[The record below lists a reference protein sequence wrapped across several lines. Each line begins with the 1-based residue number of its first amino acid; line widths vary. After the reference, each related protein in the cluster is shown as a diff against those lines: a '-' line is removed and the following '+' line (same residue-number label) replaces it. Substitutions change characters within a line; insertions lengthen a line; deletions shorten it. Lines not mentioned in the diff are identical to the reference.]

1 MQNQSL
7 REWRQFSGNLK
18 ADAFVVPVT
27 FLARL
32 NLLGEIEFDFD
43 RIVITQETF
52 ALLEYLLRDLGP
64 SYFSTIGKSDDGTE
78 LKIERI
84 YFSTEHFNDGEIE
97 YIRLSQGHY
106 SKAIFTRNL
115 TEKRHKPLIKMWL
128 IGFKRSHPLTQ
139 DCHLGTIS
147 MIECPSVDD
156 SDDLTS
162 FIQVEAKNDISD
174 ISVWYEEASKLL
186 EHVRL
191 VMSFASGL
199 MLRVPIVEFYVGDKL
214 TADVL
219 SQVRQTSNTSIPVF
233 EPYKRKP
240 IFEAAVNSFF
250 DSPFN
255 VKNLFIA
262 IEWFVM
268 NSSYPEVRLVNA
280 MTVLENL
287 ISSNLEE
294 NDISIITDKKEVE
307 TQRKY
312 LRRVLK
318 RSFENWSTD
327 EMGSQKK
334 TLSDINENLANL
346 NRRSLRQK
354 LDILANRWSIPL
366 EDIGDTRIKTV
377 VNARNSI
384 VHQGQYDVDRKN
396 ELWGHAMVAR
406 EIVIRFIFRAI
417 GFHGS
422 YICHLGKFHQASFP
436 SINDFQDTDTVTTN
450 Q

>member
-7 REWRQFSGNLK
+7 CEWRQFSGSLK

-27 FLARL
+27 FRAHL
-32 NLLGEIEFDFD
+32 NPSGEIEFDFD
-43 RIVITQETF
+43 HIAITQETCF
-52 ALLEYLLRDLGP
+52 LMNYLLPRETGL
-64 SYFSTIGKSDDGTE
+64 SYFSMIGKSDDGTE
-78 LKIERI
+78 LEIERI
-84 YFSTEHFNDGEIE
+84 HFSSEYFCDAENEHV
-97 YIRLSQGHY
+97 RLSRGRY
-106 SKAIFTRNL
+106 SKAVLSRNL
-115 TEKRHKPLIKMWL
+115 AETRRNPLIKMWL

-156 SDDLTS
+156 SDDLTG
-162 FIQVEAKNDISD
+162 FIQIEAKSELSNV
-174 ISVWYEEASKLL
+174 SVWHEEASKLL

-199 MLRVPIVEFYVGDKL
+199 MLRVPIVEFYAGDKL
-214 TADVL
+214 AVDVL
-219 SQVRQTSNTSIPVF
+219 SQVRQVTTASFPVF
-233 EPYKRKP
+233 ESYDRKP

-250 DSPFN
+250 DSPFK
-255 VKNLFIA
+255 VKNIFIA

-268 NSSYPEVRLVNA
+268 DSSYAEVRLVNA

-294 NDISIITDKKEVE
+294 NDIWIMPDKREFDKC
-307 TQRKY
+307 RKL
-312 LRRVLK
+312 LRNVLRQGIEK
-318 RSFENWSTD
+318 WSTED
-327 EMGSQKK
+327 RESQKN

-346 NRRSLRQK
+346 NRHSLRQK

-366 EDIGDTRIKTV
+366 KDIGETRIKTV
-377 VNARNSI
+377 VNARNLI
-384 VHQGQYDVDRKN
+384 VHQGHYDIERKSDLL
-396 ELWGHAMVAR
+396 EHSMVAR

-422 YICHLGKFHQASFP
+422 YICHLGKFHQAYFP
-436 SINDFQDTDTVTTN
+436 SINDFQDTDN
-450 Q
+450 CND

>member
-1 MQNQSL
+1 MM
-7 REWRQFSGNLK
+7 
-18 ADAFVVPVT
+18 
-27 FLARL
+27 
-32 NLLGEIEFDFD
+32 
-43 RIVITQETF
+43 
-52 ALLEYLLRDLGP
+52 
-64 SYFSTIGKSDDGTE
+64 GKSDDGTE

-106 SKAIFTRNL
+106 SKAVFTRNL

-139 DCHLGTIS
+139 DCYLGMIS
-147 MIECPSVDD
+147 MVECPTVDD
-156 SDDLTS
+156 SDDLTG
-162 FIQVEAKNDISD
+162 FIQIEAKSDISD
-174 ISVWYEEASKLL
+174 LSVWHEEASKLL

-199 MLRVPIVEFYVGDKL
+199 MLRVTIVEFYVGNKL
-214 TADVL
+214 AADIL
-219 SQVRQTSNTSIPVF
+219 SQVRQQASNTSIPVF
-233 EPYKRKP
+233 ESYKRKP

-250 DSPFN
+250 EPPFS

-268 NSSYPEVRLVNA
+268 SSSYAEVRLVNA
-280 MTVLENL
+280 VTVLENL

-294 NDISIITDKKEVE
+294 NDMLIITDKKEAE

-318 RSFENWSTD
+318 RSFKNWSTV
-327 EMGSQKK
+327 EIVSQNK
-334 TLSDINENLANL
+334 TLSDLNENLANL

-354 LDILANRWSIPL
+354 LYILANRWSIPL